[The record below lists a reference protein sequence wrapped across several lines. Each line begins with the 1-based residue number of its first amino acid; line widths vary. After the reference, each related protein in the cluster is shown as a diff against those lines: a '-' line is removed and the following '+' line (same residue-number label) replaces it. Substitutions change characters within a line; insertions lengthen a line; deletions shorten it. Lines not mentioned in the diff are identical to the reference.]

1 MITDKLTKFITVN
14 RSHPKCFPSFMII
27 NFLFKLICN
36 LLITKVECNANL
48 KKIGHPDPGCWFD
61 TDHII
66 KIKLKS
72 KISNKNKISAPA
84 LAKAVQASEPNR
96 VPSDPSGPQRACLD
110 FLSSEEFAL
119 ERFQASDRSASCKFQ
134 TESAAYSLRCR
145 DLWVCSEKKSKLTF
159 YSRTSRLNAF
169 GLRDCDHKFSLIESG
184 SKRLN

>member
-1 MITDKLTKFITVN
+1 VITDKLIKFFTVN

-36 LLITKVECNANL
+36 LLITKVECNANF

-119 ERFQASDRSASCKFQ
+119 ERFQASDRSASYKFQ
-134 TESAAYSLRCR
+134 IESAVYSLRCR
-145 DLWVCSEKKSKLTF
+145 DLWVCSEKKIQINVLFKNF
-159 YSRTSRLNAF
+159 QVKCIW
-169 GLRDCDHKFSLIESG
+169 LRDF
-184 SKRLN
+184 LN